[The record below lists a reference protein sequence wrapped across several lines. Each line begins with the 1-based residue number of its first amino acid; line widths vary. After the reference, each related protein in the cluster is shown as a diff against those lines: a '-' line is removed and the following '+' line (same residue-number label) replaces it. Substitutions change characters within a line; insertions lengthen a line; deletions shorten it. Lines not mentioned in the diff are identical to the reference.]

1 MTLQIMGL
9 VFVVILLSNNAFA
22 QTLHN
27 RTLYEVVNQTELES
41 EKSSQINVGSSP
53 TAIAINN
60 FANTVYIANS
70 GSHTV
75 SVINGSDNTKI
86 GEDII
91 VGENPRTIAVNGL
104 TNTTYVANYGSNSVS
119 VINGSDSTKIG
130 EDIIVG
136 DRPVTIAINGLTNTT
151 YVANYGSN
159 SVSVINGSDNTK

>member
-60 FANTVYIANS
+60 FTNTVYIANS
-70 GSHTV
+70 GSNSV

-91 VGENPRTIAVNGL
+91 VGDLLAWILYSP
-104 TNTTYVANYGSNSVS
+104 S
-119 VINGSDSTKIG
+119 
-130 EDIIVG
+130 
-136 DRPVTIAINGLTNTT
+136 TIAINDDTNTV
-151 YVANYGSN
+151 YVANSGSN
-159 SVSVINGSDNTK
+159 TVSVIDAATE